1 MTSVHARARAQPV
14 ILIELSAL
22 RRQSGFTK
30 NNRPRHTEALH
41 LLGNRAAVR
50 FLLRGLHRLRRYLA
64 VVLALGAV
72 LLALASP
79 LALAQSISP
88 DLLRSVSPE
97 MLRALQQGQADGS
110 VSGGADSTRPDV
122 QYYLPTQARPD
133 QTPSSRL
140 EQLYLRRSGEFLK
153 QFGYDALGQP
163 SSVSINQSGAL
174 PDDYI
179 LSSNDELV
187 VTFRGQENST
197 YRVRVDRDGRVILPK
212 LSPILATGRRFGD
225 FRADLDAQVAQAY
238 LSTKAFVTLGNIHQ
252 VSILVS
258 GEVRSPGSRIVS
270 GLASPLDVIL
280 LSGGIKKTG
289 SLRSMSGFP
298 VRAEAGPSISIQSSR
313 KAARPI
319 WGRCVT
325 GTPFMFRRSVQPPLW
340 PAR

>member
-1 MTSVHARARAQPV
+1 M
-14 ILIELSAL
+14 
-22 RRQSGFTK
+22 
-30 NNRPRHTEALH
+30 H

-79 LALAQSISP
+79 LALAQSVSP

-97 MLRALQQGQADGS
+97 MLRALQQGQADGIGS
-110 VSGGADSTRPDV
+110 SDADTTRPDV
-122 QYYLPTQARPD
+122 RSYSPTQARPD
-133 QTPSSRL
+133 ETPPSRL

-238 LSTKAFVTLGNIHQ
+238 LSTWKNWGNAPFPSFWIMALS
-252 VSILVS
+252 VIFS
-258 GEVRSPGSRIVS
+258 GI
-270 GLASPLDVIL
+270 A
-280 LSGGIKKTG
+280 TAY
-289 SLRSMSGFP
+289 
-298 VRAEAGPSISIQSSR
+298 AECR
-313 KAARPI
+313 
-319 WGRCVT
+319 
-325 GTPFMFRRSVQPPLW
+325 F
-340 PAR
+340 